1 VKTNGFAVAPTGTME
16 PYPCRPAVEVPREA
30 GEVPHHGIDAVPATR
45 EFAERHGIPEEA
57 AAGGAATALPEYMA
71 KLPSLP
77 MVEPKGDPN
86 EGFGPPP
93 APPVGRGAGPGRG
106 SGPWR
111 GPWRPR
117 AGRRHGTGAPV
128 NRRVF
133 LHPRVALVTATLSAA
148 VLSAIV

>member
-1 VKTNGFAVAPTGTME
+1 MTERFIRHGDLLTHVMMIEDPVYLSEPLVKTNGFAVAPNGTME

-30 GEVPHHGIDAVPATR
+30 GEVPHHGIDDVPATR

-77 MVEPKGDPN
+77 LVEPKGDPN

-93 APPVGRGAGPGRG
+93 APPAGRGAGPGRG
-106 SGPWR
+106 RGAGP
-111 GPWRPR
+111 GGAAP
-117 AGRRHGTGAPV
+117 AGGTG
-128 NRRVF
+128 RGRQ
-133 LHPRVALVTATLSAA
+133 
-148 VLSAIV
+148 